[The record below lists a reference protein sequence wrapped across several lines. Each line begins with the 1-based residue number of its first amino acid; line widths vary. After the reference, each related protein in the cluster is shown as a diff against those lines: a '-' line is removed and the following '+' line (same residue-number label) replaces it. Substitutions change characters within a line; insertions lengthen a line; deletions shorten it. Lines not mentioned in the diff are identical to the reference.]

1 MFKLKKFLI
10 YFIGTGAGSGYAP
23 LAPGTAGSIVGLL
36 VFYLLPVSPE
46 AWLGIITFVFFVGV
60 WTSTEIEKNH
70 GTDPGLV
77 VIDEV
82 VGIWIS
88 LIFLPKTIPVFI
100 LGFLFFRIF
109 DIWKPAPANQAQ
121 ELKAGWGIMIDD
133 VIAGVYSNILLQII
147 VYTGILG

>member
-1 MFKLKKFLI
+1 MRKLKQFLI

-23 LAPGTAGSIVGLL
+23 FAPGTAGSLVGLIL
-36 VFYLLPVSPE
+36 FYLIPFSSE
-46 AWLGIITFVFFVGV
+46 AWLGIITLIFFVGV
-60 WTSTEIEKNH
+60 WTSSEIEKNH

-82 VGIWIS
+82 AGIWIS

-109 DIWKPAPANQAQ
+109 DIWKPAPARQSQ
-121 ELKAGWGIMIDD
+121 DLKAGWGIMIDD
-133 VIAGVYSNILLQII
+133 VIAGIYSNILLQII
-147 VYTGILG
+147 VYSGII